1 MSVPHFAK
9 SGVRAIQWALGPSF
23 RVPPT
28 PSGHSHSRS
37 RPFYD
42 NAFFLFTYM
51 VPHEA
56 ATPADDLHTGRL
68 RISNP
73 SVKKGDDLVRRPRL
87 FRALLVPALLC
98 RDRVTAGLAPARIVA
113 SLFRHTPG
121 RNSEE
126 RVTCPDPDRGPLSQQ
141 RGVSAVYLATI

>member
-1 MSVPHFAK
+1 
-9 SGVRAIQWALGPSF
+9 
-23 RVPPT
+23 
-28 PSGHSHSRS
+28 
-37 RPFYD
+37 
-42 NAFFLFTYM
+42 M